1 MIVVGAGPAGAT
13 LAYLLASRGI
23 SVTLLERHR
32 DFNREFRGEVLLP
45 SGLKALQQMGLESII
60 TRIPHVVPTSFELYS
75 NARLSLRI
83 PFHPHLAGPGPLIAL
98 SQPAFL
104 AAVIERARAFP
115 SFRVELGI
123 AASELLVTGGRVTGV
138 KVRSSTGERILH
150 SDLVIGADGRNSTIR
165 KACALK
171 ARKHGMD
178 FDVVWFKTALPV
190 SFRHESPFRG
200 HIGHGHLL
208 IAYPAAGGSLQ
219 VAWLIAK
226 GSYGELRHR
235 GMTEWIEE
243 MAQHVTPDLGS
254 HLRTHSRSLAN
265 PFLLSTV
272 SDRVTPWSI
281 PGALVIGDAAHTMS
295 PVGAQGINM
304 ALRDAVVAANRL
316 IPVLRQTRDCD
327 RILAATQAI
336 EDDRTPELRHI
347 QRLQAIQPRIVL
359 SRSLGGAV
367 FRATVPRLLRYEAV
381 RRAAASIGLG
391 NILFGRGD
399 VRLQV

>member
-45 SGLKALQQMGLESII
+45 SGLKALQQMGLGDLI

-123 AASELLVTGGRVTGV
+123 AASELLVTG
-138 KVRSSTGERILH
+138 ERILH

-200 HIGHGHLL
+200 HIGSGHLL

-336 EDDRTPELRHI
+336 EDDRTPELRYI

-359 SRSLGGAV
+359 SRSLEAAA
-367 FRATVPRLLRYEAV
+367 FRATVPRLLRFEAV

-391 NILFGRGD
+391 NILFGWGD